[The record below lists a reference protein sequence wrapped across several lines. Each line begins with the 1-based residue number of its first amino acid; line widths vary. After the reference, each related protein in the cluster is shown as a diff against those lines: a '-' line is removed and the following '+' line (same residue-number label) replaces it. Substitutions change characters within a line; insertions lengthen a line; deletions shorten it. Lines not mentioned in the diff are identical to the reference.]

1 MAGLTAGHYC
11 GLEASRLF
19 QILYSSA
26 RKAQGSREK
35 MSAPLII
42 ASGGLVSPPPSSPG
56 IDSWSENSAA
66 SYQEHD
72 TCVLTSPPGAS
83 GPLGI

>member
-11 GLEASRLF
+11 GLQASHPF
-19 QILYSSA
+19 QILYSST
-26 RKAQGSREK
+26 RKAQWPREK
-35 MSAPLII
+35 MSVPLII

-56 IDSWSENSAA
+56 IDSWSKNSAA
-66 SYQEHD
+66 SHQERD
-72 TCVLTSPPGAS
+72 TCVLTRPPGAS